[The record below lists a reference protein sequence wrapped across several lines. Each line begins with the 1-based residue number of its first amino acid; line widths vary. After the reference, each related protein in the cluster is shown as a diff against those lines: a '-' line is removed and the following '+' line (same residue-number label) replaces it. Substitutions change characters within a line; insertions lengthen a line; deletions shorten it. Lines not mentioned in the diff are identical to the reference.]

1 MSAFSIV
8 HDISIE
14 LQSQIADA
22 LRNTPDVNFDIGPG
36 IEKIS
41 LISPGGKPPTDT
53 VASLYLYHVDI
64 DKHLRNQ
71 KPLPDPANDRQFR
84 RPPLPLQ
91 LRYLF
96 TPIGDDEPTNQLVL
110 GRVLQHFHDN
120 PVCSTLAGLPIG
132 PSFGGASREVR
143 IRPDML
149 SLEQLSQMWS
159 AFSSPF
165 RAAVAFL
172 IEVAAIDSA
181 EAPSEVPRTAEVI
194 PAVGLL
200 RRTP

>member
-22 LRNTPDVNFDIGPG
+22 LRNAPDVNFDIGPG
-36 IEKIS
+36 VEKIS

-96 TPIGDDEPTNQLVL
+96 TPIGEDEPTNQLVL
-110 GRVLQHFHDN
+110 GRVLQHFHDQ
-120 PVCSTLAGLPIG
+120 AGVHDAG
-132 PSFGGASREVR
+132 RTTGRFQFRRR
-143 IRPDML
+143 IARDPY
-149 SLEQLSQMWS
+149 Q
-159 AFSSPF
+159 A
-165 RAAVAFL
+165 RHVVA
-172 IEVAAIDSA
+172 
-181 EAPSEVPRTAEVI
+181 
-194 PAVGLL
+194 
-200 RRTP
+200 